1 MDKIKYKFY
10 DKQRKWLMDVISI
23 DASKGTLICSYGG
36 QAWVSLIENGILY
49 RYDDK
54 NKNGIVVSNLDSQR
68 SN

>member
-1 MDKIKYKFY
+1 
-10 DKQRKWLMDVISI
+10 MDVDSI

-36 QAWVSLIENGILY
+36 QIWVSLIENGILY

-54 NKNGIVVSNLDSQR
+54 HKNGIVIYNPDSQR